1 MRQMLTTNRDCQRD
15 GAKNAIP
22 TIGEIEGR
30 MAVLEVVAQSALTHA
45 LDEGDEVVDASLLA
59 DIRKAMR
66 DKCSELKLDK
76 EDSISAICFAE
87 ELIEAAI
94 EAAHP
99 VRQ

>member
-1 MRQMLTTNRDCQRD
+1 MLTTNRDCQRD

-22 TIGEIEGR
+22 TMGEIEGR

-45 LDEGDEVVDASLLA
+45 LDEGDDLVDANLLA
-59 DIRKAMR
+59 EIRKAMR

-76 EDSISAICFAE
+76 ADSVAAICFAE

-94 EAAHP
+94 EASHL
-99 VRQ
+99 VKQ

>member
-1 MRQMLTTNRDCQRD
+1 MLTTNRDCRCD

-22 TIGEIEGR
+22 TMGEIEGR
-30 MAVLEVVAQSALTHA
+30 MAVLEVVAQSALRHA
-45 LDEGDEVVDASLLA
+45 LYEGDEIVDAHLLE
-59 DIRKAMR
+59 DIRRAMH

-76 EDSISAICFAE
+76 EDSISALSFAE

-94 EAAHP
+94 EASHP